1 MWLRIERYQLVSRGD
16 PTVVLVVRPG
26 TSARRSSRVSRW
38 IRALLPTALLVVS
51 SAPLPSSGD
60 DDVITLDVDAVA
72 DAGPLS
78 LAAALARRA
87 GA

>member
-1 MWLRIERYQLVSRGD
+1 MSQRD
-16 PTVVLVVRPG
+16 PTVVLLVRPG

-38 IRALLPTALLVVS
+38 VRALLPTALLVVS
-51 SAPLPSSGD
+51 AAPLSSGNDD

-78 LAAALARRA
+78 LAAELVRKS
-87 GA
+87 GG